1 MRRGGGKS
9 KGEDY
14 DYDYDWYIIL
24 LAKIADKIWSAKEN
38 ILYYIHKHRE
48 KNGGVML

>member
-1 MRRGGGKS
+1 MKRRGKSTVPVAMRRRGGKS

-38 ILYYIHKHRE
+38 ISYS
-48 KNGGVML
+48 